1 MFSMVSSELLQ
12 RSINW
17 FIVSKQFKLFAF
29 FSLIYLASMLE
40 LGSTLKSFDTYYFLS
55 FEKTLLLLKVKMLLD
70 PTVNMLSI
78 FFSSRSSSVCLVICS
93 SCRQLN
99 LLFNFSSL
107 VTASFKLLFLSTLA
121 ILFFSKDWLQ

>member
-93 SCRQLN
+93 SCTQLN